1 MPPAPPAQRPVQHIL
16 VGIDG
21 SESSRRAARF
31 AFALAEPLGARLTL
45 LLVLEPP
52 RVLSFGP
59 LDGFAVAGNPM
70 DPAHLAAARALL
82 QEVGAGVPPER
93 VAHVVEVGE
102 PADTLCAQAE
112 ALGADLVVVG
122 ARGQA
127 AAGRWL
133 LGSVSDRVVHHA
145 RRPVTVVH

>member
-1 MPPAPPAQRPVQHIL
+1 MDRVKHIL

-31 AFALAEPLGARLTL
+31 AIALAEPLGARITL

-59 LDGFAVAGNPM
+59 LDGFAMTGGAM
-70 DPAHLAAARALL
+70 DPEHLPAARALL
-82 QEVGAGVPPER
+82 QEIGRGLPGDR
-93 VAHVVEVGE
+93 VAHVVEVGDA
-102 PADTLCAQAE
+102 ADTLCAQAE
-112 ALGADLVVVG
+112 RLGADLIVVG
-122 ARGQA
+122 ARGA
-127 AAGRWL
+127 ATAGRWL